1 MTQTDMILDYLR
13 EHGSISQLE
22 AAQELGCWRLGAR
35 IWDLRHEGHAIRREM
50 VTSRNRFGAPV
61 SFAKYSLQEGK
72 NA

>member
-1 MTQTDMILDYLR
+1 MTQTDMILGYLR

-50 VTSRNRFGAPV
+50 VTRRNRFGTTV
-61 SFAKYSLQEGK
+61 SFARYSLQEGK

>member
-13 EHGSISQLE
+13 ERGSISQLE

-50 VTSRNRFGAPV
+50 VTSRNRFGVPV
-61 SFAKYSLQEGK
+61 SYARYSLQEGK

>member
-1 MTQTDMILDYLR
+1 MTQTDMILAYLR

-35 IWDLRHEGHAIRREM
+35 IWDLRHEGHAINREM
-50 VTSRNRFGAPV
+50 VTRRNRFGTAV